1 MLDFYQGKR
10 VFVTG
15 HTGFKG
21 AWLCTLL
28 RMAGA
33 EVTGYALAPA
43 SPSLCRIIHLE
54 DTINSIHGDVRDF
67 DSLQA
72 AFVQAQPEIVFHLAA
87 QPIVREGYRN
97 PVDTYQRM

>member
-1 MLDFYQGKR
+1 M
-10 VFVTG
+10 
-15 HTGFKG
+15 
-21 AWLCTLL
+21 
-28 RMAGA
+28 
-33 EVTGYALAPA
+33 
-43 SPSLCRIIHLE
+43 E